1 MFFSIIS
8 SSILQDEKRSLTVL
22 EYIGIYVL
30 IPLIFLIAIALL
42 SIWIKNKQNIKS
54 LRKIYREYDDI
65 KLFFYWLNV
74 GYIENF
80 SNNEKI
86 RNFTQTIKNKKKEIE
101 EKLLI
106 INGLIKIHSIDVK
119 KFYFNKKLYETIKKN
134 LRIIESSRQ
143 SIENDIKEVKKA
155 IIKIND
161 FSFSLI
167 KIYNDSLSFYHKYLL
182 NKNYKNDEFKVLI
195 LKIKSILLETQ
206 NRFSNSQNLISIK
219 KTISKIIEELTQFI
233 SKIEYLYIYDELLRY
248 LNILIEMK
256 IIPYLNSKNNL
267 KTSTTINLKQ
277 QLIIGKDALN
287 KLEYYLHQLDFN
299 QIQAYALIAQRSIEN
314 FWNKISNEEKIVEII
329 NINFEFIENTFSEFE
344 KNMDFIFASLVD
356 IGKNFDADEEVNEKL
371 KSFKNKLVVIIS
383 KFQLLRD
390 TYKKKISNNNEE
402 IKKNIS
408 SLLFNTKNW
417 LNEWTDFVN
426 ILFEKNKKFRFINDL
441 FSEIQ
446 NTISHLKCLNSS
458 LTSSDNSKEIEE
470 LNIFSKRVEEIFN
483 GFEND
488 YEKTKIEILQIKND
502 LFSLIQKI
510 NLDFYLFKYLQALFF
525 FLNKYRYENKQIN
538 DSLEQIENNIK
549 ETNVEDS
556 LVKLIEMAEKIK
568 LSSKFSG
575 EEMR

>member
-1 MFFSIIS
+1 
-8 SSILQDEKRSLTVL
+8 
-22 EYIGIYVL
+22 
-30 IPLIFLIAIALL
+30 
-42 SIWIKNKQNIKS
+42 
-54 LRKIYREYDDI
+54 
-65 KLFFYWLNV
+65 LNV

-314 FWNKISNEEKIVEII
+314 F
-329 NINFEFIENTFSEFE
+329 
-344 KNMDFIFASLVD
+344 
-356 IGKNFDADEEVNEKL
+356 
-371 KSFKNKLVVIIS
+371 
-383 KFQLLRD
+383 
-390 TYKKKISNNNEE
+390 
-402 IKKNIS
+402 
-408 SLLFNTKNW
+408 
-417 LNEWTDFVN
+417 
-426 ILFEKNKKFRFINDL
+426 
-441 FSEIQ
+441 
-446 NTISHLKCLNSS
+446 
-458 LTSSDNSKEIEE
+458 
-470 LNIFSKRVEEIFN
+470 
-483 GFEND
+483 
-488 YEKTKIEILQIKND
+488 
-502 LFSLIQKI
+502 
-510 NLDFYLFKYLQALFF
+510 
-525 FLNKYRYENKQIN
+525 
-538 DSLEQIENNIK
+538 
-549 ETNVEDS
+549 
-556 LVKLIEMAEKIK
+556 
-568 LSSKFSG
+568 
-575 EEMR
+575 